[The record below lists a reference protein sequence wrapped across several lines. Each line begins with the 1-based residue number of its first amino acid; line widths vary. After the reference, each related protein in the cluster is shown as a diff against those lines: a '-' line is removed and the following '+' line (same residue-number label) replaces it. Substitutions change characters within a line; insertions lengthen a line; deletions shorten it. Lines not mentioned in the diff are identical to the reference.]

1 MLKNALGQDLHI
13 ARIQMPSSVTGK
25 GNQFSY
31 DEKYF
36 DIFPESKPYA
46 WTVLWSHQNFEVD

>member
-46 WTVLWSHQNFEVD
+46 WTVL